1 MTHHILILIIS
12 LLLSPSHYH
21 YHNNHFNI
29 FIDTT
34 GVCIQQDQ
42 DDGTLF
48 CADCQTACQWGYDD
62 FHFGQCGPFC
72 FQAVEKC
79 PCPGGYR

>member
-34 GVCIQQDQ
+34 GQCSVSDSVPSCT
-42 DDGTLF
+42 G
-48 CADCQTACQWGYDD
+48 CKTACRNGIDTDGWP
-62 FHFGQCGPFC
+62 CGEFC
-72 FQAVEKC
+72 FKIASTC
-79 PCPGGYR
+79 DSNCDPGYR